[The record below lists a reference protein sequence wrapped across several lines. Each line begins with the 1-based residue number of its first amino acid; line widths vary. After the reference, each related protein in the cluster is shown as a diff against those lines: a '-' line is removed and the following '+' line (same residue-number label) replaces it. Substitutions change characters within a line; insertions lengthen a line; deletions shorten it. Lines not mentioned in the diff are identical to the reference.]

1 MQELLE
7 LIEAIERTSRQ
18 SRRRWKRVGERL
30 DEWISISVK
39 MQEALASMQ
48 EAQVETIKSLAAT
61 QESLA
66 ATQESLAATQESL
79 VATQESLVATQESL
93 VGTQGAQI
101 SMQASIN
108 RLEEAQASTSQ
119 AVLRL
124 RADLDQAQ
132 ASDEAQ
138 ESNLGKVVRALNT
151 FVDGYDARLSNVE
164 QRLERL
170 ENTA

>member
-1 MQELLE
+1 MQELLQ
-7 LIEAIERTSRQ
+7 LIEAIERTSKQ

-30 DEWISISVK
+30 DEWISISGK

-66 ATQESLAATQESL
+66 ATQESLA
-79 VATQESLVATQESL
+79 
-93 VGTQGAQI
+93 GTQGAQV

-151 FVDGYDARLSNVE
+151 FVDGYDVRLSNVE

-170 ENTA
+170 EKTA